1 MADAVKAI
9 GWAPK
14 LNRDGQVTPRCWV
27 TDAGYT
33 VAELNVAEQVMFS
46 ITPPLGSVPM
56 AYRVK
61 RSGVLEVIQAH
72 MAGEPV
78 SKFEGRQ

>member
-1 MADAVKAI
+1 MTDAVKAI

-14 LNRDGQVTPRCWV
+14 LNRDGQATPRCWI
-27 TDAGYT
+27 TDTGYT
-33 VAELNVAEQVMFS
+33 VAELNVAEQVTFS
-46 ITPPLGSVPM
+46 ITPPHWSAPM
-56 AYRVK
+56 AYRTK
-61 RSGVLEVIQAH
+61 RSGVLAVIQAH